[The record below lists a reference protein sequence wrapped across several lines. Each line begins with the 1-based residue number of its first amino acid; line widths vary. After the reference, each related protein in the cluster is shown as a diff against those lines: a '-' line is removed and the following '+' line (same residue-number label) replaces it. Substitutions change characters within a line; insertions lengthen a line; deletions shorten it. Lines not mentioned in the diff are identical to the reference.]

1 MVYLIV
7 ALAVLARF
15 IPHLHNFSPVY
26 GALLFG
32 GAQLKK
38 RDSIWF
44 PVVLLVASDYVL
56 TNLIYHLDI
65 GWLEAFQAIAFAAL
79 AFTGWLLRVRVTLS
93 RFVVACL
100 LGPAVFFLISNFGVW
115 YGYGSFPHT
124 WAGLMECYI
133 AGIPYYGRTLASTVL
148 FGVLLFGF
156 QEFWHSRQAQFARGA

>member
-1 MVYLIV
+1 MVYLTV

-26 GALLFG
+26 GALLFA

-65 GWLEAFQAIAFAAL
+65 GWLEVFQAIAFAAL
-79 AFTGWLLRVRVTLS
+79 AFTGWLLRDRVTLS
-93 RFVVACL
+93 RLVVACL

-124 WAGLMECYI
+124 WAGLMECYL
-133 AGIPYYGRTLASTVL
+133 AGIPYYGRTLASTAL
-148 FGVLLFGF
+148 FSVLLFGF
-156 QEFWHSRQAQFARGA
+156 QEFWHSRQAQVVRSA